1 MMQRYFLSL
10 LGVFLAATTF
20 MVLAEGKEKRYNVLS
35 IGSRH
40 YYGLLTARF
49 IDYMEMK
56 AFLIADQNKCA
67 GLTKA
72 EKDNEKIAMTELFD
86 YIAGSD
92 SGAIIAGSLLMQ
104 NDKEEAVKL
113 GGQ

>member
-1 MMQRYFLSL
+1 MQRYFLSL
-10 LGVFLAATTF
+10 LGVLLMVTTLTL
-20 MVLAEGKEKRYNVLS
+20 VVEGKGGGRYNVLS

-56 AFLIADQNKCA
+56 AYLIAKSNNCY
-67 GLTKA
+67 LTEA
-72 EKDNEKIAMTELFD
+72 EIANEKIAMTELFD

-92 SGAIIAGSLLMQ
+92 TGAIIAGTMLIKNDDQTSL
-104 NDKEEAVKL
+104 D
-113 GGQ
+113 